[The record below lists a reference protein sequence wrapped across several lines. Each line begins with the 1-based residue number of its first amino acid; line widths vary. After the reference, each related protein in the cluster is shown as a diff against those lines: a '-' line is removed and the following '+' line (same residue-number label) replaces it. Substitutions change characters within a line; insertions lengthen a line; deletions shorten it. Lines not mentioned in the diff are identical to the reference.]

1 VADAYRTGLTI
12 HAESIDVDVTLRGT
26 AEALLLWLW
35 GRIDIAGG
43 ELDID
48 GDRWSFTPT
57 PGASPGVPG
66 RALGGCVSGDGRG
79 RERDRT
85 ASL

>member
-1 VADAYRTGLTI
+1 VHRCHQAWHLDLAGVSRLTI
-12 HAESIDVDVTLRGT
+12 HAEPIDVDVTLRGT

-48 GDRWSFTPT
+48 GDRSVVARWTELLPT
-57 PGASPGVPG
+57 S
-66 RALGGCVSGDGRG
+66 
-79 RERDRT
+79 
-85 ASL
+85 

>member
-1 VADAYRTGLTI
+1 
-12 HAESIDVDVTLRGT
+12 VTRRGT

-48 GDRWSFTPT
+48 GDRSVVTRWTELLPT
-57 PGASPGVPG
+57 S
-66 RALGGCVSGDGRG
+66 
-79 RERDRT
+79 
-85 ASL
+85 

>member
-1 VADAYRTGLTI
+1 MPVDHPTSWHLDLTEVGRLTI

-35 GRIDIAGG
+35 GRIDITGG

-48 GDRWSFTPT
+48 GDRSAVARWSELLPT
-57 PGASPGVPG
+57 S
-66 RALGGCVSGDGRG
+66 
-79 RERDRT
+79 
-85 ASL
+85 